1 MSYAAE
7 LSFKFTVQLDVNCIR
22 LFQRDSMRNWQNI
35 TDSVYLE
42 DTQYFNQSFKLAF
55 KSLLQAPKY
64 YYSSP
69 IQTIVYVNV
78 TI

>member
-7 LSFKFTVQLDVNCIR
+7 LSFKFTVQLAVNCIR

-42 DTQYFNQSFKLAF
+42 DTQYVLSI
-55 KSLLQAPKY
+55 
-64 YYSSP
+64 
-69 IQTIVYVNV
+69 IQVSV
-78 TI
+78 